1 MNTDLLNATK
11 KLKRRYSRSTIINY
25 RMHDEFIHLTN
36 FLACNNIDKNLNQ
49 ILYDETIEEK
59 EKRLIE
65 LFPTIKKNTDGEFE
79 ETLLSIEK
87 NIVNFST
94 ISVNEYEWL
103 NKIINIAENIPV
115 CITISSA
122 KKEIFGFPLIYVNK
136 QFEKT
141 TGYNRNEIIGKNC
154 KFLQPKVPI
163 REEETQHKIIK
174 NCLGMGIPAC
184 VIITNVKKSSI
195 PFHNLIS
202 LKPVI
207 DKDGNYLYSIGIQS
221 EITTEPLNKIDTRN
235 VVDLMNILSKIEINI
250 IN

>member
-1 MNTDLLNATK
+1 M
-11 KLKRRYSRSTIINY
+11 R
-25 RMHDEFIHLTN
+25 DEFIHLNN
-36 FLACNNIDKNLNQ
+36 FLACNNIDKNMNQ
-49 ILYDETIEEK
+49 ILDDETIEEK

-65 LFPTIKKNTDGEFE
+65 LFPSINKNIEHEFE

-87 NIVNFST
+87 NIVHFYP

-103 NKIINIAENIPV
+103 KNVINIAENISI

-122 KKEIFGFPLIYVNK
+122 KKKTFGFPLIYVNK

-141 TGYNRNEIIGKNC
+141 TGYNRNKIIGKNC
-154 KFLQPKVPI
+154 KFLQSQVPI
-163 REEETQHKIIK
+163 QEEKTQHKIIK
-174 NCLGMGIPAC
+174 NCLEIGIPAC
-184 VIITNVKKSSI
+184 VIITNIKKSSI

-221 EITTEPLNKIDTRN
+221 EIITESLNIIDVQN
-235 VVDLMNILSKIEINI
+235 VVDLINILSKNKINI

>member
-49 ILYDETIEEK
+49 ILADETIAEK

-65 LFPTIKKNTDGEFE
+65 LFPSINKNAEHEFDE
-79 ETLLSIEK
+79 ALSSIEK
-87 NIVNFST
+87 TNVYFSIIPFHEYQWLKKV
-94 ISVNEYEWL
+94 IS
-103 NKIINIAENIPV
+103 ITENIPI

-122 KKEIFGFPLIYVNK
+122 KKETFGFPLIYVNK
-136 QFEKT
+136 QFEKI

-154 KFLQPKVPI
+154 KFLQPQVPI
-163 REEETQHKIIK
+163 QEEETQYKLIK
-174 NCLGMGIPAC
+174 NCLGMGIPTS

-207 DKDGNYLYSIGIQS
+207 DEDGNYLYSIGIQT
-221 EITTEPLNKIDTRN
+221 EITTEPLNKIDIQN
-235 VVDLMNILSKIEINI
+235 VVDLINILSKIEINI